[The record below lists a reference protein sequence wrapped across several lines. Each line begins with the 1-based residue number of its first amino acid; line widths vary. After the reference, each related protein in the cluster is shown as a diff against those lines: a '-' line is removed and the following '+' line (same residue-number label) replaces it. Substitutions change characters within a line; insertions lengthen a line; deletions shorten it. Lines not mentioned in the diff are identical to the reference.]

1 MDITRILSDALIA
14 IFRVDLTAGNN
25 DSAYRKQ
32 MRIILDS
39 PGLRHALAKA
49 RDAPPVSGENA
60 PEKPKRKRTPKTD
73 D

>member
-1 MDITRILSDALIA
+1 MDIARILSEALISVS
-14 IFRVDLTAGNN
+14 RVDLTAGNN

-49 RDAPPVSGENA
+49 RDAPFSEEIT

>member
-49 RDAPPVSGENA
+49 RDAPVSGENA
-60 PEKPKRKRTPKTD
+60 PEKPKRKRTPQTD